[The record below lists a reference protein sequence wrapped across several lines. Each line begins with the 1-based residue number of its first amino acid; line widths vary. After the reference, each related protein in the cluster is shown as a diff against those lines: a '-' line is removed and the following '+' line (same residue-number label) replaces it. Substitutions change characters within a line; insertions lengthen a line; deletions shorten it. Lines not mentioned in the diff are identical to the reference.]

1 MSGRTSRTP
10 SQSTSPET
18 SVSDTSVPKKR
29 KRRIPSIKCPQ
40 CNFKAKLVR
49 KYEGR
54 RANRTELWGEYRCFM
69 MHTTE
74 KILKINVDK

>member
-1 MSGRTSRTP
+1 M
-10 SQSTSPET
+10 SQSTTPET
-18 SVSDTSVPKKR
+18 SVSDSGAAATAVSKKP
-29 KRRIPSIKCPQ
+29 KRRTPSIKCPE